1 MKKPAIENPGES
13 GMDFTGRAAIVTGA
27 GSGIGLS
34 IARDLLA
41 KGAQVA
47 MLYRNA
53 KPESWPG
60 PAENRLLLQGDLADA
75 GFIEGAV
82 EEAAATFGRLDFV
95 VNAAGIFLVGEDSS
109 IIDIDMG
116 VWDRVMAVNLMGPA
130 LVTRH
135 AVPHIKRAGGGA
147 IVHIASAGGVRTID
161 NMMQDGAADAYQ
173 ASKAALISISR
184 SLALTLGPDN
194 IRSNTICPGSIA
206 TPMTD
211 VFYQRPERVEAM
223 EARTPLH
230 RIGTP
235 EEVSAACL
243 FLLSDEARFI
253 TGIDLFIDGGLLAK
267 FG

>member
-1 MKKPAIENPGES
+1 
-13 GMDFTGRAAIVTGA
+13 MDFTGRSAIVTGA

-34 IARDLLA
+34 IARDLLT
-41 KGAQVA
+41 KGARVA
-47 MLYRNA
+47 MLYHNA
-53 KPESWPG
+53 RPESWPG
-60 PAENRLLLQGDLADA
+60 MEQNRLTLCGDLSDA
-75 GFIEGAV
+75 GFIEASV
-82 EEAAATFGRLDFV
+82 EQASAAFGGLDYV
-95 VNAAGIFLVGEDSS
+95 VNAAGIFLVGQDRS
-109 IIDIDMG
+109 IIDIDMA
-116 VWDRVMAVNLMGPA
+116 VWHRVMAVNLMAPV

-135 AVPHIKRAGGGA
+135 AVPHMRRAGGGA

-173 ASKAALISISR
+173 ASKAGLISISR

-211 VFYQRPERVEAM
+211 VFYQRPERVTAM

-253 TGIDLFIDGGLLAK
+253 TGIDLSIDGGLLAK